1 MDFPAVPENPGGSL
15 DESRGSSAESHEG
28 EKENFSLKPIPPRAI
43 VYTIPPEVVL
53 LVVVSVT
60 AETREASLPRGLYSH
75 VETVPA
81 VPLKD
86 EPEVG
91 HFHEGEQPGDS
102 QRDSGTNREG
112 RSQVSND
119 LAGIKGIVV
128 WYPRSRV
135 HIKIGALKLQFH
147 CGTSE
152 IINATRSRK
161 NEKSGAEN
169 RIFGGDYERLIF
181 CEGRLAKW
189 RPFA

>member
-1 MDFPAVPENPGGSL
+1 MLSVTQSQ
-15 DESRGSSAESHEG
+15 
-28 EKENFSLKPIPPRAI
+28 
-43 VYTIPPEVVL
+43 PEVVL

-112 RSQVSND
+112 GSQVSND
-119 LAGIKGIVV
+119 LAKGSSFGIQDRGCI
-128 WYPRSRV
+128 S
-135 HIKIGALKLQFH
+135 KL
-147 CGTSE
+147 G
-152 IINATRSRK
+152 
-161 NEKSGAEN
+161 
-169 RIFGGDYERLIF
+169 L
-181 CEGRLAKW
+181 
-189 RPFA
+189 